1 MRGFISEKQRGAI
14 QAWVDRHAVM
24 RFVFSH
30 TWMAFFYGLF
40 LFLYEL
46 RYFREAVPVLHP
58 FLIAWAA
65 LVVAYDLLI
74 RGLWTKLPA
83 WRLLVLFGIGGA
95 LTVAINI
102 QAGLV
107 SNVKGW
113 VLSVLPLFAF
123 FPVCL
128 TVPKQQRT
136 KTLLKT
142 FSGAAVVM
150 FAASLFALVLY
161 IYHFGAHVEVMGVNA
176 YIGLA
181 LYNPNLP
188 ESSLLLY
195 GLFCDT
201 NHAAMYAVAFL
212 GYSIILFIACRKGIF
227 ARKYQ
232 NIAGMVFGAA
242 NIIVQACYFPLAN
255 SRGGWLSLCVASVVV
270 WFLYWQFGPGAVRKR
285 GAKAVVSVLLC
296 LVITGGTAGGLLTL
310 REGMT
315 QLSASVLTALEQKNQ
330 NTNPD
335 APTQVTEA
343 VNTQPLQT
351 EPVQTE
357 PQPTQPQP
365 TQPQPT
371 QPEPTKPPVENELD
385 QNTAWGEFDKYN
397 ETWGAGR
404 IDLWKEA
411 LMLFVKRPFFGGG
424 VGNSWYYAQQYGV
437 QGKLASGGDIHN
449 SYLDL
454 LVDYGIVGFALLIG
468 FFAVC
473 LWKVLKKTVCC
484 GKELDI
490 SYYIAAMTVLMSA
503 GVILLLSCAFI
514 NTTAVYYLLLVL
526 TGYLLDI
533 KEDKKEVTQ

>member
-1 MRGFISEKQRGAI
+1 MRGLFSEKQRDAI
-14 QAWVDRHAVM
+14 QAWVDRHAIMHV
-24 RFVFSH
+24 VFSH

-46 RYFREAVPVLHP
+46 RYFRETIPVLHP

-65 LVVAYDLLI
+65 LVVVYDLLV

-83 WRLLVLFGIGGA
+83 WKFLVLFGIGGA
-95 LTVAINI
+95 LTVVINAE
-102 QAGLV
+102 AGLV

-113 VLSVLPLFAF
+113 ILSVLPLFAF

-128 TVPKQQRT
+128 VVPKQQRT

-142 FSGAAVVM
+142 FLGAAVVM

-161 IYHFGAHVEVMGVNA
+161 VYHFGAHVEVMGVNA

-201 NHAAMYAVAFL
+201 NHAAMYAVAFI
-212 GYSIILFIACRKGIF
+212 GYSIMLFIASMKGIF

-242 NIIVQACYFPLAN
+242 NLIVQACYFPLAN

-270 WFLYWQFGPGAVRKR
+270 WFLYWQFGPGSLRKR
-285 GAKAVVSVLLC
+285 SAKTVISVLLC
-296 LVITGGTAGGLLTL
+296 LVITAGTAGSLLTL

-330 NTNPD
+330 NMNTD

-343 VNTQPLQT
+343 INTEPLQT

-357 PQPTQPQP
+357 PDQTE
-365 TQPQPT
+365 PQPT
-371 QPEPTKPPVENELD
+371 QPEPTKPPIENELD
-385 QNTAWGEFDKYN
+385 QNTAWGEFDKHN
-397 ETWGAGR
+397 ENLGAGR
-404 IDLWKEA
+404 IGLWKEA
-411 LMLFVKRPFFGGG
+411 LLLFAKRPIFGGG
-424 VGNSWYYAQQYGV
+424 VGNSWYYAQQYEV
-437 QGKLASGGDIHN
+437 EGKLASGGDIHN

-454 LVDYGIVGFALLIG
+454 MVDYGIVGFALLIG
-468 FFAVC
+468 FFVVC
-473 LWKVLKKTVCC
+473 LWKVLKKTICC

-503 GVILLLSCAFI
+503 GVISLLSCAFI

-533 KEDKKEVTQ
+533 KEDKKEVTE